1 MKRIVHLT
9 GRAVRAIGALTA
21 FFILSSAGAL
31 SAAADLEALGVAV
44 KSGDSLAVKFSSKG
58 AVKVAGKL
66 GGKTVSASA
75 KVVVTEVFEDGKT
88 AKGEVIVPY
97 GTKAVVLPFVW
108 NADAKPAKA
117 LPDAESEV

>member
-9 GRAVRAIGALTA
+9 GRAVRALGALTA

-31 SAAADLEALGVAV
+31 SASADLEALGVAV

-58 AVKVAGKL
+58 AVKVTGKL

-75 KVVVTEVFEDGKT
+75 KVVVTEVLEDGK
-88 AKGEVIVPY
+88 AAAGEVVVPY
-97 GTKAVVLPFVW
+97 GARAAVLPFVW
-108 NADAKPAKA
+108 SAGQKPEV
-117 LPDAESEV
+117 DESLSE